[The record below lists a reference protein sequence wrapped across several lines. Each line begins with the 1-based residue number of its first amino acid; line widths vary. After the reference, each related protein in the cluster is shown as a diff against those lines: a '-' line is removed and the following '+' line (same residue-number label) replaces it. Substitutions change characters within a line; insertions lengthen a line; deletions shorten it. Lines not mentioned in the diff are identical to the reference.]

1 LPTLTH
7 AQKKSESLEADKMSK
22 GSAKGGSVLASVNKS
37 DPNEPTYI
45 SSNALQVDSAG
56 RAFVYT
62 GNVTV
67 KRGDMTL
74 TSDILEGTYTEQ
86 NEIDQLVARR
96 NVKII
101 KGTNVEAT
109 SNRAVYDA
117 KTEIVTLTESP
128 EIHQE
133 KSSLTADVVKVYL
146 QESRSEAEGQVRVK
160 LNKISEKPT
169 N

>member
-1 LPTLTH
+1 LPTLSS
-7 AQKKSESLEADKMSK
+7 AQKKSDNVGAEKLSKDSVKRGSLLD
-22 GSAKGGSVLASVNKS
+22 SVNKS

-86 NEIDQLVARR
+86 NEIDRLVARS

-101 KGTNVEAT
+101 KGENIEAT
-109 SNRAVYDA
+109 SNKAVYDA
-117 KTEIVTLTESP
+117 KTEIVTLTENP

-160 LNKISEKPT
+160 LNKVTEKPK